1 MSRIHTWD
9 KPLFFISLTL
19 LCAGILIFASAAIG
33 FVGDSTRSPF
43 SLLFRQMML
52 GAGVGSI
59 LFIAGLLIPYR
70 FWQKASPF
78 LLFVSFLFLIAIFI
92 RPFGLTAGGA
102 TRWLSFGTFSF
113 QPAEPFK
120 LAFLMYLASWLTSH
134 RKDIATVRHGLFPF
148 LVMLGLISI
157 LFILQPNIGTLIVIL
172 GTAGFLFFIGGAT
185 GKHIMAVCLFGFILV
200 SLLVVFAPYR
210 LERIRVF
217 LHPHEDLQDSG
228 YQLHQALIAIGSG
241 GITGQGFGKSI
252 QKFNYLPEPAGDAI
266 VAVVGEE
273 FGFIGTTAL
282 LFLFLLFLW
291 RSTYVLVRIADPF
304 ARLLGIGIVIL
315 IVFQSL
321 VNIGAFIGILPMT
334 GIPLVFLSQGGSSL
348 AFTLAGIG
356 ILLNISRYAKI

>member
-1 MSRIHTWD
+1 MPRIHTWD
-9 KPLFFISLTL
+9 KPLFFISLIL
-19 LCAGILIFASAAIG
+19 LGTGMVLFASAAIG
-33 FVGDSTRSPF
+33 FVGDSTHSPF
-43 SLLFRQMML
+43 SLLFRQMIL
-52 GAGVGSI
+52 GAGLGSI
-59 LFIAGLLIPYR
+59 LFTAGLLIPYR

-78 LLFVSFLFLIAIFI
+78 LLFVSFIFLIALFI
-92 RPFGLTAGGA
+92 RPFGITAGGA

-134 RKDIATVRHGLFPF
+134 RKDIATFRHGLFPF

-157 LFILQPNIGTLIVIL
+157 LFILQPNIGTLIIIL
-172 GTAGFLFFIGGAT
+172 GTAGLLFFIGGAT
-185 GKHIMAVCLFGFILV
+185 GKQIIAICLVGFIFL
-200 SLLVVFAPYR
+200 SLLVFFAPYR

-217 LHPHEDLQDSG
+217 FHPHQDIQDSG

-241 GITGQGFGKSI
+241 GITGRGFGQSI

-266 VAVVGEE
+266 FAVVGEE

-291 RSTYVLVRIADPF
+291 RSTYVLVRISDPF
-304 ARLLGIGIVIL
+304 ARLLGTGIVIL
-315 IVFQSL
+315 IVFQSF
-321 VNIGAFIGILPMT
+321 VNIAAFIGILPIT

-356 ILLNISRYAKI
+356 ILLNISKYAQT